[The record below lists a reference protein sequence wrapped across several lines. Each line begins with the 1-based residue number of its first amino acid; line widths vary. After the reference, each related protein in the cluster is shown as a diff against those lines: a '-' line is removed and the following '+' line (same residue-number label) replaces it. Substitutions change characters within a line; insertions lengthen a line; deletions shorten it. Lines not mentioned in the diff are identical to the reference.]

1 MSVEKIMHLALRT
14 IASLSIALTLVACS
28 SDDSSSSGEAPNI
41 DGWVGAQNLD
51 NAQVVVN
58 QVAESG
64 QVAVDGNGIYVGL
77 RESTDNL
84 SKFIAT
90 VNIAESTLL
99 IARGQISNVDK
110 DNNNLATTRSCQLKS
125 GCAVDGSNYEFAEY
139 FPATSGFEWRT
150 IIFNADNG
158 SRNNI
163 NAITTMAEAFAY
175 QYDVQNNDYINEVY
189 TAYDIVL
196 ANSQLS
202 NLLGITEIV
211 GDLPANLARL
221 QYLDANYAGIANQ
234 IRYGALLGA
243 LQQLE
248 LEYQASHNSLTDPRF
263 MAVVASEYAEDK
275 GQLYYRTEL
284 RELSLE
290 TLYQVAHDNLLAI
303 APSVANSSIKQSVEI
318 EVAKL
323 AEDLVQAQAKP
334 VDTLTTAQAD
344 ELSQLLTADELS
356 GISLGLEKTK
366 LFVESINALQ
376 TTFWEEGYKAEL
388 DAYQAMLND
397 IVVAHKDN
405 LNALVDQFALIQDYY
420 VTCSVG
426 GRDCEAVKFA
436 DVIALGPEYDST
448 TKVLLLG
455 GGLDKGG
462 LTVSQALADLR
473 VIANGGITESQA
485 IDILIVGTL
494 EINNLVLKVN
504 HTFNDS
510 EATDI
515 NVPSSMR
522 IYYPDAVTE
531 VPQAVKEIQGYETI
545 WGDFQLYD
553 KSTIGS
559 VSEADLSGAFRIF
572 YRGVRDP
579 QNPDGSEL
587 RFNIENWV
595 LSSLITDTVTSDDNG
610 DVTTLIITAQASNAE
625 LFYPP
630 TEFAE
635 FDGFFTPNNSNPVG
649 DTEVGLLTY
658 KLGTEFVNYN
668 ADGVDVEVI
677 DFLNSLGPDTRYR
690 FYPDMYIEDKNDS
703 NGNGIT
709 DELVLVHIIEE
720 CELNKGT
727 ETVVK
732 CGPKSLIYEERDLQA
747 TINDLW
753 ELGVFQYT
761 SVDGRGRYFVDFRTK
776 EVNGCLVLDDLAPG
790 GEALDGTL
798 LEQQVLGL
806 DSVRMF
812 SEVSLQNDEG
822 IALPKTLSDMTLIA
836 PTKDKYRVNMALSHN
851 YTETTTDSTSDSEVI
866 LGAGSNTN
874 VVRISYDTSADFTNS
889 GNYSV
894 FQAGVELAL
903 ESGQV
908 IEDQDITAFLSQTYD
923 PDSVNY
929 TIIEN
934 AEGVAERCVQEV
946 GYIYDKNDTD
956 VNQVYH
962 LNYRNVV
969 YGTARP
975 TGDPSIWTVRYIDG
989 TEGTMNWVWPSI
1001 PFIDVDG

>member
-1 MSVEKIMHLALRT
+1 
-14 IASLSIALTLVACS
+14 
-28 SDDSSSSGEAPNI
+28 
-41 DGWVGAQNLD
+41 
-51 NAQVVVN
+51 
-58 QVAESG
+58 
-64 QVAVDGNGIYVGL
+64 
-77 RESTDNL
+77 
-84 SKFIAT
+84 
-90 VNIAESTLL
+90 
-99 IARGQISNVDK
+99 
-110 DNNNLATTRSCQLKS
+110 
-125 GCAVDGSNYEFAEY
+125 
-139 FPATSGFEWRT
+139 
-150 IIFNADNG
+150 
-158 SRNNI
+158 
-163 NAITTMAEAFAY
+163 
-175 QYDVQNNDYINEVY
+175 
-189 TAYDIVL
+189 
-196 ANSQLS
+196 
-202 NLLGITEIV
+202 
-211 GDLPANLARL
+211 
-221 QYLDANYAGIANQ
+221 
-234 IRYGALLGA
+234 
-243 LQQLE
+243 
-248 LEYQASHNSLTDPRF
+248 

-366 LFVESINALQ
+366 LFVESINAFQ
-376 TTFWEEGYKAEL
+376 DTFWEEGYKAEL

-510 EATDI
+510 EATEI

-894 FQAGVELAL
+894 FQAGVELTL
-903 ESGQV
+903 EDGSQV

-946 GYIYDKNDTD
+946 GYIYDKNDTN

>member
-1 MSVEKIMHLALRT
+1 
-14 IASLSIALTLVACS
+14 
-28 SDDSSSSGEAPNI
+28 
-41 DGWVGAQNLD
+41 
-51 NAQVVVN
+51 
-58 QVAESG
+58 
-64 QVAVDGNGIYVGL
+64 
-77 RESTDNL
+77 
-84 SKFIAT
+84 
-90 VNIAESTLL
+90 
-99 IARGQISNVDK
+99 
-110 DNNNLATTRSCQLKS
+110 
-125 GCAVDGSNYEFAEY
+125 
-139 FPATSGFEWRT
+139 
-150 IIFNADNG
+150 
-158 SRNNI
+158 
-163 NAITTMAEAFAY
+163 
-175 QYDVQNNDYINEVY
+175 
-189 TAYDIVL
+189 
-196 ANSQLS
+196 
-202 NLLGITEIV
+202 
-211 GDLPANLARL
+211 
-221 QYLDANYAGIANQ
+221 
-234 IRYGALLGA
+234 
-243 LQQLE
+243 
-248 LEYQASHNSLTDPRF
+248 

-290 TLYQVAHDNLLAI
+290 ILYQVAHDNLLAI
-303 APSVANSSIKQSVEI
+303 APSVANSSIRQSVETEI
-318 EVAKL
+318 AKL
-323 AEDLVQAQAKP
+323 AEDLVQAQAQD

-405 LNALVDQFALIQDYY
+405 LNALVDEFFLIQDYY
-420 VTCSVG
+420 VTCQVG
-426 GRDCEAVKFA
+426 GRDCAEAKYA
-436 DVIALGPEYDST
+436 ALEARKTSYDPAS
-448 TKVLLLG
+448 KVLV
-455 GGLDKGG
+455 LDDGG

-473 VIANGGITESQA
+473 VIADGSITESQA
-485 IDILIVGTL
+485 VDILIVGTL
-494 EINNLVLKVN
+494 EINDLVLEVN
-504 HTFNDS
+504 HTFND
-510 EATDI
+510 ADKTDI

-531 VPQAVKEIQGYETI
+531 VPQALKEIQGYEII

-553 KSTIGS
+553 QSTVIGS
-559 VSEADLSGAFRIF
+559 AEEADLSGAFRIF

-595 LSSLITDTVTSDDNG
+595 LSSLITDSINSDDNG
-610 DVTTLIITAQASNAE
+610 DVTTLIITAQASNADS
-625 LFYPP
+625 FYPN
-630 TEFAE
+630 TKFAK
-635 FDGFFTPNNSNPVG
+635 FDGFFTPNDRHDLDNP
-649 DTEVGLLTY
+649 DYDPLEVGLLTY
-658 KLGTEFVNYN
+658 KLGDEFVNYN
-668 ADGVDVEVI
+668 ADGVTVETI
-677 DFLNSLGPDTRYR
+677 DFLNSLGADTRYR
-690 FYPDMYIEDKNDS
+690 FYPDMMIEDKNDS

-709 DELVLVHIIEE
+709 DELVLAHIIEE
-720 CELNKGT
+720 CELKKGT

-761 SVDGRGRYFVDFRTK
+761 SVDGRGRYFVDFPTVRD
-776 EVNGCLVLDDLAPG
+776 EANCLVLDTLLV
-790 GEALDGTL
+790 GEQPLDGTL

-894 FQAGVELAL
+894 FQAGVELTL
-903 ESGQV
+903 EDGSQV

-934 AEGVAERCVQEV
+934 AEGVAERCVQDV
-946 GYIYDKNDTD
+946 GYIYDKNDTN

-975 TGDPSIWTVRYIDG
+975 TGDLSIWAVRYIDG

>member
-1 MSVEKIMHLALRT
+1 MHLALRT
-14 IASLSIALTLVACS
+14 IASFSIALTLVACS
-28 SDDSSSSGEAPNI
+28 SDDSSSNTDTSNV
-41 DGWVGAQNLD
+41 DGWVGAQNLN

-58 QVAESG
+58 QIAESG
-64 QVAVDGNGIYVGL
+64 QVAVDANGIYVGL
-77 RESTDNL
+77 RESTDTL

-90 VNIAESTLL
+90 VNVAESTLL
-99 IARGQISNVDK
+99 IARGQIANVDK
-110 DNNNLATTRSCQLKS
+110 DNNNLATTGSCQVKL
-125 GCAVDGSNYEFAEY
+125 GCSVDGTDYAFAEY

-158 SRNNI
+158 SRNNV

-175 QYDVQNNDYINEVY
+175 QYDVQNNDYSNEVY

-196 ANSQLS
+196 GNSQLS

-221 QYLDANYAGIANQ
+221 EYLDANYAGIANQ

-248 LEYQASHNSLTDPRF
+248 LAYQANHNSLTDPSY
-263 MAVVASEYAEDK
+263 MAVVAGEFAGDK
-275 GQLYYRTEL
+275 GQLFYRTEVET
-284 RELSLE
+284 RELTLE
-290 TLYQVAHDNLLAI
+290 TLYRVAHDNLLAI
-303 APSVANSSIKQSVEI
+303 VPVISNSSIKASVKV

-323 AEDLVQAQAKP
+323 AENLAHAQAQA
-334 VDTLTTAQAD
+334 VDTTTEAQAD
-344 ELSQLLTADELS
+344 ALSLLLTADELS

-366 LFVESINALQ
+366 LFVESINNFQ
-376 TTFWEEGYKAEL
+376 DTFWEEGYKEEL
-388 DAYQAMLND
+388 DAYQAMLNA

-405 LNALVDQFALIQDYY
+405 LNALVDEFALIQDYY
-420 VTCSVG
+420 VTCSIG
-426 GRDCEAVKFA
+426 GECNDVRFIDLEARKTS
-436 DVIALGPEYDST
+436 YDPVS
-448 TKVLLLG
+448 KVLV
-455 GGLDKGG
+455 LDDGG
-462 LTVSQALADLR
+462 LTVSQVLADLN
-473 VIANGGITESQA
+473 VIGGGTITESQA

-494 EINNLVLKVN
+494 EINDLVLKVN

-510 EATDI
+510 EESDI

-531 VPQAVKEIQGYETI
+531 VPQAAKEIQGYEII

-553 KSTIGS
+553 QSTVGS
-559 VSEADLSGAFRIF
+559 ATEADLSGAFRIF

-579 QNPDGSEL
+579 QNTAIPNDSEL

-595 LSSLITDTVTSDDNG
+595 LSSLITDSVTDDDNG
-610 DVTTLIITAQASNAE
+610 DVTTLIITAQASNAD
-625 LFYPP
+625 LFYPN
-630 TEFAE
+630 TEFAK
-635 FDGFFTPNNSNPVG
+635 FDGFFTPNNSNAVG
-649 DTEVGLLTY
+649 DPEADLLTY
-658 KLGTEFVNYN
+658 RLGSEFVNYN
-668 ADGVDVEVI
+668 ADGVTVETI

-690 FYPDMYIEDKNDS
+690 FYPDMMIEDKNDS

-709 DELVLVHIIEE
+709 DELVLAHIIEE

-732 CGPKSLIYEERDLQA
+732 CGPKSLIYEERDLQG

-761 SVDGRGRYFVDFRTK
+761 SVDGRGRYFVDFRTV
-776 EVNGCLVLDDLAPG
+776 EDASGCLVLDTLAPE
-790 GEALDGTL
+790 GEGLDGTL

-812 SEVSLQNDEG
+812 SEVSLQNDEQL
-822 IALPKTLSDMTLIA
+822 ALPKTLSDMTLVA

-851 YTETTTDSTSDSEVI
+851 YTETTTDTSSDSELI

-874 VVRISYDTSADFTNS
+874 VMRISYDTSADFTNS

-894 FQAGVELAL
+894 FQAGVELTL
-903 ESGQV
+903 EDGSQV
-908 IEDQDITAFLSQTYD
+908 IEDQDLTAFLSQTYD

-934 AEGVAERCVQEV
+934 AEGVAERCVQSV
-946 GYIYDKNDTD
+946 GSIYDKNDAD
-956 VNQVYH
+956 VNQVYY

-989 TEGTMNWVWPSI
+989 STGVMNWVWPSI